1 MNRLHALAPLALAVF
16 MAGCAAP
23 ATSPP
28 AAPASVAVQKDQDA
42 ARRAEFD
49 TALSRWHGASVTEL
63 TAKLGK
69 PTAVT
74 RRGDGSAVYAFTRA
88 APTDPGTGRSRFA
101 CTVSYV
107 VDDKTQRVQ
116 SHSMAGC

>member
-1 MNRLHALAPLALAVF
+1 MNRLHALAPLALAALT
-16 MAGCAAP
+16 AGCAAP
-23 ATSPP
+23 TANPP
-28 AAPASVAVQKDQDA
+28 APPAPVSVLKDKDA

-69 PTAVT
+69 PTTMT
-74 RRGDGSAVYAFTRA
+74 RRGDGSTVYAFTRA
-88 APTDPGTGRSRFA
+88 APTDPGTGQSRFA

-116 SHSMAGC
+116 SHGMAGC